1 MKRENIRQF
10 KLVSG
15 EEILCEIIEWD
26 NDVSEEII
34 VRNIYNIVSEVLCVS
49 AEMSRKLC
57 LSKVCFAFMD

>member
-34 VRNIYNIVSEVLCVS
+34 VRNIYNIV
-49 AEMSRKLC
+49 
-57 LSKVCFAFMD
+57 